1 MSDRIPKI
9 IRISRLIQILRGCC
23 APLQACATVADISGR
38 VHAKSHVQSMP
49 LFYSVNFP
57 SLSQAKGQMAEL
69 QAQVCPSLSQF
80 VSS

>member
-1 MSDRIPKI
+1 
-9 IRISRLIQILRGCC
+9 
-23 APLQACATVADISGR
+23 
-38 VHAKSHVQSMP
+38 MP

-80 VSS
+80 VPVCPSLSQAKGQMAELQAQTNGRPTGRIVNLVLGR